1 MYPERVLQKLQ
12 LIITYK
18 ETTSTQFPDIVPDE
32 ENRQSNT
39 DTAELLRLHH
49 KFGHFSFW
57 KIIKM
62 STMGDPRKIRQ
73 IKHPSVISMHV
84 RQGKS

>member
-18 ETTSTQFPDIVPDE
+18 ETTSTQFPHIFPDE
-32 ENRQSNT
+32 ENRKSNT

-49 KFGHFSFW
+49 KFGHCSFW
-57 KIIKM
+57 KIIEM
-62 STMGDPRKIRQ
+62 SKMGDLSGIP
-73 IKHPSVISMHV
+73 HF
-84 RQGKS
+84 